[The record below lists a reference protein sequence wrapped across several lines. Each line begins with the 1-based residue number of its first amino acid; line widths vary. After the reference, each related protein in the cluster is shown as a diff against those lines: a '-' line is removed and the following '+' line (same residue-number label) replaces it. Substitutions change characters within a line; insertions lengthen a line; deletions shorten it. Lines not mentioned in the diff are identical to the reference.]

1 MALYEETITADLDEL
16 VPYIKRS
23 LADQSTTFHLE
34 EETEY
39 TADGVRVKVLCCE
52 RYAYSGSGRVAMTV
66 TLVESAGSVRVIGT
80 AAGGSS
86 AMFFKINDWSDN
98 NFLNT
103 LVCAVRSFVRDHG
116 PAVDE
121 EDLQQ
126 APEG

>member
-16 VPYIKRS
+16 VPYIKNS

-34 EETEY
+34 DETEY
-39 TADGVRVKVLCCE
+39 AVDGVRVRVLCCE
-52 RYAYSGSGRVAMTV
+52 RYAYSGSGRVAMTI
-66 TLVESAGSVRVIGT
+66 TLVESGGSVRVIGT

-86 AMFFKINDWSDN
+86 GMFFKINDWSDN

-103 LVCAVRSFVRDHG
+103 LVWAVRSFVRDHS
-116 PAVDE
+116 PAVDG
-121 EDLQQ
+121 EDPQQ